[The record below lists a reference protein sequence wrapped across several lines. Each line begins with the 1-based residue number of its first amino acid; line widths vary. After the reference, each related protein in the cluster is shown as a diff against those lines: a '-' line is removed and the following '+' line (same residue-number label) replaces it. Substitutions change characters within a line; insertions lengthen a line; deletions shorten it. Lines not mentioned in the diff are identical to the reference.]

1 MMNFFPIK
9 METFI
14 AIYFKTVP
22 SPSKLSLSTSWTA
35 SSLASKV
42 CSRQVSPLS
51 DRSITISRSFPRNE
65 AKCGTSMITGLNE
78 RD

>member
-1 MMNFFPIK
+1 MI
-9 METFI
+9 
-14 AIYFKTVP
+14 VP

-51 DRSITISRSFPRNE
+51 DRSITISRSLPRNE
-65 AKCGTSMITGLNE
+65 AKCGTSIMTGLFEKGNYT
-78 RD
+78 RHVSIKFAR